1 MTANP
6 TLIGH
11 LSLQNTPA
19 LIERMFPST
28 KISAEAEKERDSK
41 QSQTLTQLAAYWKG
55 RKPLV
60 LVRAAVLASL
70 LPATDDPER
79 DIEIFEALMG
89 IDDRAFSFRVKRE
102 KLFPAI
108 LQKPYE
114 DRLNDSLRPEEL
126 EDDVYAE
133 IWPAVNSHLRTNA
146 HSIEELIEQLGYMRF
161 GRRPVVADTFA
172 GGGSIPFEA
181 ARMGCDTFASD
192 LNPIACMLTWG
203 AYNVI
208 GATKAE
214 QREFAKRQSN
224 FKHRLDEAIKQSN
237 LEFDEKGNRAKA
249 YLYCNEVICPDTGWS
264 VPLLSTRVLSKAWG
278 TIVDL
283 VPDFGTKSYSFLVRT
298 GVSGEELASATKGTV
313 ISGRVVHANNPNE
326 QGVALSTIRGDSRG
340 PDGERVNGL
349 RKWAR
354 DDFRPV
360 PEDIFQERLYAILWL
375 DSATLDQARPSSF
388 FAAPNELDLAREEK
402 VAALVRENLVSWQ
415 RDGLVPDMP
424 IEPGENTSQPMW
436 ERGWTHWHHLFSAR
450 QLLYFAT
457 FQQVAS
463 EFPEEAPIHAINLC
477 RLLDR
482 SSRINKWSNSNGS
495 SGQPTNV
502 FDDQSLKTVV
512 SYGAYASYNL
522 NRLLINPKFHRVRS
536 PIAIVSQ
543 SADQLTQSVDIV
555 VTDPPYADAVN
566 YHEITE
572 FFIAWLRKNPP
583 SQFSDWNWDSRRR
596 LAIKGKGE
604 AFRSSMVGA
613 YANITARM
621 PDNGL
626 QIVMFTHQDGQ
637 VWSDMAQIFWG
648 AGLQVVADWYIATE
662 TTSELRKGG
671 YVQGTHIIVLRKRRG
686 EESGYSDEI
695 TQEVK
700 DEVARQIEEMVG
712 LNQSLAGHGRSE
724 NLFND
729 ADLQMA
735 GYAAA
740 LRVLTRYVR
749 IDGKDMTVEALRP
762 RSKAERTV
770 IDDIIDYAVQVAN
783 EHLVPEGMSEQ
794 TWRKLSGT
802 ERFYLKMMDIETTGA
817 KKIDN
822 YQNFAKAFRV
832 ENYVA
837 LMSSATANGAALK
850 TANDLGKRQMADDE
864 FGSSLTRSIL
874 YALWEMKQGV
884 EDDKAFEHLRDLT
897 SNYLDQRTDLQAIT
911 GYIALKR
918 KDLQPKEAQNATI
931 LMGLIRNERLG

>member
-1 MTANP
+1 
-6 TLIGH
+6 
-11 LSLQNTPA
+11 
-19 LIERMFPST
+19 MFPST